1 MFTGGL
7 PGQHPGPACKSVGAL
22 TASSGRANHGIN
34 TTGGR
39 RAIAQAHTGGG
50 GGGGGGGKK
59 VETPTLGGHLC
70 TRCTADVM
78 MSGSAPAPRA
88 GQRRGEWRW
97 RGKGDGARGHGGRG
111 QGPRGQRAGW
121 RSHRRARG
129 SEGTTRRVGQS
140 ACGRRDRWVTA
151 GRNSPRHTSR
161 APGGGTLQP
170 PWARCNRTSEP
181 LSCHI
186 INRSYTPMGQRRQ
199 MRPGMW

>member
-39 RAIAQAHTGGG
+39 KAIAQAHTGGG

-111 QGPRGQRAGW
+111 QGPRGRAGW

-140 ACGRRDRWVTA
+140 ACGRRDRWVGERGDETRRGTRRGHQGGVHCNPLGLGA
-151 GRNSPRHTSR
+151 IVQVSR
-161 APGGGTLQP
+161 SLAT
-170 PWARCNRTSEP
+170 
-181 LSCHI
+181 
-186 INRSYTPMGQRRQ
+186 
-199 MRPGMW
+199 